1 MTEYE
6 EICNGKTANE
16 LEAELV
22 YQVNN
27 LGFNIADSFPQHLIH
42 EIEKLTNKSV
52 RIIKFEGVDYWGR
65 PVYKVDGL
73 NVYIGD
79 TETLWYGKSK
89 DEIDNYYK
97 QHLDALVIFGD
108 TFDDSDPLGGKIK
121 ESIKLIII

>member
-27 LGFNIADSFPQHLIH
+27 LGCNITDSFPQHLID

-65 PVYKVDGL
+65 PVYKVNGL

-89 DEIDNYYK
+89 TEIDNYYK
-97 QHLDALVIFGD
+97 QHLNALVIFGN
-108 TFDDSDPLGGKIK
+108 TFDDGDPLGIKIK